1 MSTLINALQTENKTT
16 ENGMVTNS
24 STLNE
29 CVNLFFTIGAMRGQ
43 DVGRLLSLFSK
54 AFNEDSQTA
63 LRILFWVRD
72 VRGGAGERQVAKD
85 ILSYLANTHPNTIK
99 PLIKLIPEYGRWDDL
114 FVFMNTSLEKE
125 AIKTVIKG
133 LEDKNGLAAK
143 WVPRKGMVF
152 NTIRKEMGVTPK
164 ELRKLIVGLSKTVE
178 QLMCS
183 QRWEE
188 IEYPKIPS
196 LAMARYTNAF
206 NKNDEIRFTNYK
218 ESLVNGE
225 TKINAGALYPYDV
238 TKTLVRGDKDLA
250 NEQWKAL
257 PNFMEGS
264 DEMILPIVDVSGSMG
279 VPAGGNP
286 NLTCMDVAISLGLYI
301 SEKNEGPFKDSF
313 ITFTSNPNLEVLNG
327 NLYDRFNQLSRA
339 DWGMST
345 NLTAVFSLI
354 LNQAIRHNISEA
366 QMPKKILILSDM
378 EFDRCTDG
386 KSNSAIQMIRQ
397 KYEEAGYELPN
408 VVFWNIQSRGDNFPV
423 RFDEQ
428 GTCLI
433 SGFSPSILKSLLGGE
448 DMSPVSIMKKTID
461 SERYREIV
469 VNH

>member
-1 MSTLINALQTENKTT
+1 
-16 ENGMVTNS
+16 
-24 STLNE
+24 
-29 CVNLFFTIGAMRGQ
+29 
-43 DVGRLLSLFSK
+43 
-54 AFNEDSQTA
+54 
-63 LRILFWVRD
+63 
-72 VRGGAGERQVAKD
+72 
-85 ILSYLANTHPNTIK
+85 
-99 PLIKLIPEYGRWDDL
+99 
-114 FVFMNTSLEKE
+114 MNTSLEKE

-264 DEMILPIVDVSGSMG
+264 DEMILPVVDVSGSMG
-279 VPAGGNP
+279 VSAGGNP

-301 SEKNEGPFKDSF
+301 SERNEGPFKDSF

-339 DWGMST
+339 HWGMST

>member
-264 DEMILPIVDVSGSMG
+264 DEMILPVVDVSGSMG
-279 VPAGGNP
+279 VSAGGNP

-301 SEKNEGPFKDSF
+301 SERNEGPFKDSF

-339 DWGMST
+339 HWGMST